1 LAHGTK
7 FPLSARIVA
16 AQRFLE
22 RIFDS
27 SWAFVASLFSK
38 KTPTENNLPQ
48 HKSSIGEHLT
58 IEEEPRKKGR
68 WWKIPLEILATL
80 SAILGVLGFV
90 VSTRTKLSVDPSD
103 SLVSYSP
110 MGTTFVLSNEGS
122 LDIHS
127 VAVSAAN
134 LHLENSDPKTGFQ
147 VIGAWEFTN
156 VPKDATA
163 DILSAGHK
171 MGLPYPRNF
180 GLTAISNFTG
190 GSFTFIVRY
199 RPDWLPWRKKEI
211 FPFEAIRTTDGK
223 WVWKP
228 VAQ

>member
-1 LAHGTK
+1 LKPGTRLS
-7 FPLSARIVA
+7 LSAQI
-16 AQRFLE
+16 
-22 RIFDS
+22 S
-27 SWAFVASLFSK
+27 SWHRRLGGILDSFWFFLVSRFSK
-38 KTPTENNLPQ
+38 PTPSEDKLSQRTQDTTRQRIPRVSAARFVESHKLLLELLGLPLAL
-48 HKSSIGEHLT
+48 LT
-58 IEEEPRKKGR
+58 IGGFYLSYAP
-68 WWKIPLEILATL
+68 KI
-80 SAILGVLGFV
+80 
-90 VSTRTKLSVDPSD
+90 SVDPSD
-103 SLVSYSP
+103 SLVSYNP
-110 MGTTFVLSNEGS
+110 LGTTFVLSNEGS
-122 LDIHS
+122 INIHE

-134 LHLENSDPKTGFQ
+134 LHMENSDPKTGFQ
-147 VIGAWEFTN
+147 ITGPWEFTN

-180 GLTAISNFTG
+180 GFTAINNFTG

-199 RPDWLPWRKKEI
+199 RPDWLPWRRKEI

>member
-1 LAHGTK
+1 M
-7 FPLSARIVA
+7 
-16 AQRFLE
+16 
-22 RIFDS
+22 
-27 SWAFVASLFSK
+27 ASLFSK
-38 KTPTENNLPQ
+38 RTPNKNNPAQ
-48 HKSSIGEHLT
+48 HKPNKGQQLT
-58 IEEEPRKKGR
+58 IEAEQHKKGR
-68 WWKIPLEILATL
+68 WWRIPLEILAVL
-80 SAILGVLGFV
+80 SGVLGVLGFV

-103 SLVSYSP
+103 SLASYSP

-127 VAVSAAN
+127 IAVSAAN
-134 LHLENSDPKTGFQ
+134 LHLENNDPKTGFQ
-147 VIGAWEFTN
+147 VVGPWEFTN

-180 GLTAISNFTG
+180 GFTAINNFTG

-199 RPDWLPWRKKEI
+199 RSDWLPWRSKEI

>member
-1 LAHGTK
+1 L
-7 FPLSARIVA
+7 V
-16 AQRFLE
+16 
-22 RIFDS
+22 
-27 SWAFVASLFSK
+27 SLFSK
-38 KTPTENNLPQ
+38 KTPNGNNLPQ
-48 HKSSIGEHLT
+48 HKPQTASQLT
-58 IEEEPRKKGR
+58 TEVEPGKKGR

-103 SLVSYSP
+103 SLTSYSP
-110 MGTTFVLSNEGS
+110 LGTTFVLSNEGS

-134 LHLENSDPKTGFQ
+134 LHMENSDPKTGFQ
-147 VIGAWEFTN
+147 VLGPWEFTN

-180 GLTAISNFTG
+180 GFTAITNFTG

-199 RPDWLPWRKKEI
+199 RPDWLPWRRKEI
-211 FPFEAIRTTDGK
+211 FPFEAIRATDGK